1 LKKVGDE
8 MSYSSLFGKVFLLSF
23 MAILIIFLIGEQ
35 RIEAKNYDMEIK
47 KLKCEI
53 EELEDQK
60 RRLIMRIN
68 DELLNIS
75 TSKIVVEGKNI
86 SLKDIKF
93 LFLPEEK
100 LPPVKETN
108 LVYYSSDFE
117 KLFELFKMKVL
128 KNIF

>member
-1 LKKVGDE
+1 VGDE

-117 KLFELFKMKVL
+117 KLFELFKMKLL

>member
-1 LKKVGDE
+1 

-47 KLKCEI
+47 KLKYEI

-60 RRLIMRIN
+60 RRLIMQIN

-93 LFLPEEK
+93 LFLNENTSSH
-100 LPPVKETN
+100 VKEKDM
-108 LVYYSSDFE
+108 VYYSSDFE

>member
-1 LKKVGDE
+1 

-117 KLFELFKMKVL
+117 KLFELFKMKLL

>member
-1 LKKVGDE
+1 
-8 MSYSSLFGKVFLLSF
+8 

>member
-1 LKKVGDE
+1 

>member
-1 LKKVGDE
+1 VGDE